1 MSGRVFL
8 VVFIAFAALLQGCGS
23 GPPTPVL
30 SNAESSQQTSSDS
43 QSGPPKC
50 KGQVISY
57 HHAEVTERI
66 PRKGASLCVPS
77 FRGFGGFLGFPG
89 VHPAPQPV
97 KLIVTV
103 PRRGGVLP
111 GNHQPMFNLEW
122 LPADQFT
129 FGKTAPPG
137 GISGATM
144 IPGKTYT
151 GSGVI
156 YFHGGHKDVGP
167 CYSVAKRGK
176 YGGVF
181 NNLGT
186 LMEKQDGSFL
196 TWDLTIYEGKE
207 ASRKC

>member
-1 MSGRVFL
+1 
-8 VVFIAFAALLQGCGS
+8 
-23 GPPTPVL
+23 
-30 SNAESSQQTSSDS
+30 
-43 QSGPPKC
+43 
-50 KGQVISY
+50 
-57 HHAEVTERI
+57 
-66 PRKGASLCVPS
+66 
-77 FRGFGGFLGFPG
+77 
-89 VHPAPQPV
+89 
-97 KLIVTV
+97 
-103 PRRGGVLP
+103 
-111 GNHQPMFNLEW
+111 
-122 LPADQFT
+122 
-129 FGKTAPPG
+129 
-137 GISGATM
+137 M